1 MLRRLFEWLIGRKEP
16 VLHESDR
23 DRRLRNLEIRVKL
36 ITGERR

>member
-23 DRRLRNLEIRVKL
+23 ERRLRNLELRARL
-36 ITGERR
+36 MTGERK